1 MVDLGVY
8 LLGVAQL
15 VLVVVPLAFG
25 SYKLRSRLLPGWE
38 GAPARLVESIAFVA
52 LLIWL
57 SEILGTFGLFYAG
70 TLIAASLLLCLG
82 IALLPGGGADLGDHP
97 EQLLQRRD
105 GGTKSATGPAG
116 PQALVLPLI
125 AAAVVAATVFSWG
138 VTAQHAW
145 DRGVFNFD
153 SLWYHLPFAV
163 DMVQTHS
170 VVGMHHVETVFTN
183 WFYPQNSELLHAVG
197 ILLTGRDTL
206 SLFLNLGWLAIAF
219 LAAYCVG
226 RPYGRGAVTAIAA
239 AILLECHTLVV
250 RDPGAAKND
259 LMAAALLLA
268 SIAILVEA
276 WAQAHRSVV
285 PFGREGTERNRG
297 MEGWAVA
304 AAGLAAGLAAG
315 TRVTGL
321 AMAGALT
328 VAV

>member
-116 PQALVLPLI
+116 PQTLVLPLI
-125 AAAVVAATVFSWG
+125 ALAVVAATVFSWG

-153 SLWYHLPFAV
+153 SLWYHLPFAA

-206 SLFLNLGWLAIAF
+206 SLFLNFGWLAMAF
-219 LAAYCVG
+219 RRRPWSQLPARRAAP
-226 RPYGRGAVTAIAA
+226 RNKP
-239 AILLECHTLVV
+239 
-250 RDPGAAKND
+250 PGTPSPAT
-259 LMAAALLLA
+259 
-268 SIAILVEA
+268 
-276 WAQAHRSVV
+276 RS
-285 PFGREGTERNRG
+285 
-297 MEGWAVA
+297 
-304 AAGLAAGLAAG
+304 
-315 TRVTGL
+315 
-321 AMAGALT
+321 
-328 VAV
+328 